1 LRRSGQNKT
10 ILENYM
16 LTTML
21 RDARVP
27 SEFFDV
33 EALRLDFPVLHR
45 KLSPTGKFAYLDNAA
60 SGQMPSYVSDRIHH
74 YHTNEHAN
82 VHRSVHTLGE
92 QATLAYE
99 GARKKIAKFIN
110 AATHTEVI
118 FTRGT
123 TDSINLAMQSFGRPN
138 LRAGDEIII
147 TALEHHS
154 NIVPWQM
161 LCKENKCVLKVVPL
175 NDAGEVMV
183 EEYTKLLN
191 PRTKLVALSHV
202 SNALGSVNPV
212 KAMIAQARALGIA
225 TLIDGAQAIP
235 HMAVDVRD
243 LDCDFYAFS
252 GHKLF
257 GPTGIGVLYTR
268 TAIQD
273 VMGPYLGGGD
283 MILRV
288 TFEETTYNVPPY
300 KFEAGTPPIVAAIGL
315 GAAVEYLESVGMDN
329 ITRYEAEL
337 LSYADE
343 EMRKIHGVR
352 IIGNARHKAGVLSFM
367 VGDVH
372 PHDVGSLLNTYGVA
386 IRAGHHCAQPVMDR
400 FNVPATARASFAFY
414 NTRDEVDA
422 LVDGVKHVERIF
434 SAP

>member
-1 LRRSGQNKT
+1 
-10 ILENYM
+10 M
-16 LTTML
+16 LTTLL
-21 RDARVP
+21 RDAKTQP
-27 SEFFDV
+27 EFFDV
-33 EALRLDFPVLHR
+33 EALRHDFPVLQR
-45 KLSPTGKFAYLDNAA
+45 KMSPTGTFAYLDNAA
-60 SGQMPSYVSDRIHH
+60 SGQMPRHVSERIHR

-82 VHRSVHTLGE
+82 VHRSVHTLGAE
-92 QATLAYE
+92 ATDAYE
-99 GARKKIAKFIN
+99 GARKKIARFLN
-110 AATHTEVI
+110 AATHSEII

-138 LRAGDEIII
+138 IHEGDEIII

-161 LCKENKCVLKVVPL
+161 LCKEKKCVLKVVPL

-183 EEYTKLLN
+183 EQYSKLLG
-191 PRTKLVALSHV
+191 PRTKLVAISHV

-212 KAMIAQARALGIA
+212 KAMIAQARELGIA
-225 TLIDGAQAIP
+225 TLVDGAQAIP
-235 HMAVDVRD
+235 HMKVDVRD

-257 GPTGIGVLYTR
+257 GPTGIGILYTR
-268 TAIQD
+268 SAIQEA
-273 VMGPYLGGGD
+273 MGPYLGGGD

-288 TFEETTYNVPPY
+288 TFDETTYNVPPY

-315 GAAVEYLESVGMDN
+315 GAAVEYLEGVGMDR
-329 ITRYEAEL
+329 ISEYEGSL
-337 LSYADE
+337 LAYADE
-343 EMRKIHGVR
+343 QMRRIDSVR
-352 IIGNARHKAGVLSFM
+352 IIGTARNKAGVLSFM

-386 IRAGHHCAQPVMDR
+386 IRAGHHCAQPVMER
-400 FNVPATARASFAFY
+400 FGVPATARASFAFY
-414 NTRDEVDA
+414 NTRDEIDA
-422 LVDGVKHVERIF
+422 LVDGVKHVDRIF

>member
-1 LRRSGQNKT
+1 
-10 ILENYM
+10 M
-16 LTTML
+16 LTTLL
-21 RDARVP
+21 RDATAP
-27 SEFFDV
+27 SDQFDV
-33 EALRLDFPVLHR
+33 EAVRRDFPVLHR
-45 KLSPTGKFAYLDNAA
+45 QLPPTGTFAYLDNAA
-60 SGQMPSYVSDRIHH
+60 SGQMPSYVSDRIHR

-82 VHRSVHTLGE
+82 VHRSVHTLGGE
-92 QATLAYE
+92 ATEAYE
-99 GARKKIAKFIN
+99 GARRKIARFIN
-110 AATHTEVI
+110 AASHTEVL

-138 LRAGDEIII
+138 LNEGDEIII

-161 LCKENKCVLKVVPL
+161 LCKEKKCVLKVVPL

-183 EEYTKLLN
+183 EEYSRLLG
-191 PRTKLVALSHV
+191 PKTKLVALSHV

-212 KAMIAQARALGIA
+212 RAMIAQARELGVA

-257 GPTGIGVLYTR
+257 GPTGIGILYTR
-268 TAIQD
+268 AAIQEK
-273 VMGPYLGGGD
+273 MGPYLGGGD

-315 GAAVEYLESVGMDN
+315 GAAVDYLDTIGMDR
-329 ITRYEAEL
+329 IADYEASL
-337 LSYADE
+337 LAYADE
-343 EMRKIHGVR
+343 QMRRVRGVR
-352 IIGNARHKAGVLSFM
+352 IIGTAKQKAGVLSFM

-386 IRAGHHCAQPVMDR
+386 IRAGHHCAQPVMER
-400 FNVPATARASFAFY
+400 FGVPATARASFAFY
-414 NTRDEVDA
+414 NTRDEIDA

>member
-1 LRRSGQNKT
+1 
-10 ILENYM
+10 M
-16 LTTML
+16 LTTLL
-21 RDARVP
+21 RDAP
-27 SEFFDV
+27 AQSEFFDV
-33 EALRLDFPVLHR
+33 EAVRLDFPVLHR
-45 KLSPTGKFAYLDNAA
+45 QLPPTGTFAYLDNAA
-60 SGQMPSYVSDRIHH
+60 SGQMPSFVSDRIHR

-82 VHRSVHTLGE
+82 VHRSVHTLGSE
-92 QATLAYE
+92 ATDAYE
-99 GARKKIAKFIN
+99 GARKKIARFLN
-110 AATHTEVI
+110 AATHSEII

-123 TDSINLAMQSFGRPN
+123 TDSINLAMQSYGRPN
-138 LRAGDEIII
+138 LGEGDEIII

-161 LCKENKCVLKVVPL
+161 LCKEKKCVLKVVPL

-183 EEYTKLLN
+183 DEYTRLLG

-212 KAMIAQARALGIA
+212 KDMIAQARELGA
-225 TLIDGAQAIP
+225 VTLVDGAQAIP

-257 GPTGIGVLYTR
+257 GPTGIGILYTR
-268 TAIQD
+268 SAIQEK
-273 VMGPYLGGGD
+273 MGPYLGGGD

-315 GAAVEYLESVGMDN
+315 GAAVEYLQKIGMDN
-329 ITRYEAEL
+329 IGRYETSLLNYAE
-337 LSYADE
+337 E
-343 EMRKIHGVR
+343 QIRKINGVR
-352 IIGNARHKAGVLSFM
+352 IIGTARHKAGVLSFM
-367 VGDVH
+367 LGDVH

-386 IRAGHHCAQPVMDR
+386 IRAGHHCAQPVMER
-400 FNVPATARASFAFY
+400 FGVPATARASFAFY

-422 LVDGVKHVERIF
+422 LIDGVKHVDRIF